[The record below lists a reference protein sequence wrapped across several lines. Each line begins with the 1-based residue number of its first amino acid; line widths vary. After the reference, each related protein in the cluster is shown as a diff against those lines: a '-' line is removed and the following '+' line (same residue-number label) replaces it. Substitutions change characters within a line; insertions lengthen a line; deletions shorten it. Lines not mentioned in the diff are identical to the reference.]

1 MLAFEFG
8 VPEIVQKTET
18 IILIILVIPADDMY
32 ISPTKKRKQLADLE
46 ERANTDTGAML
57 EV

>member
-1 MLAFEFG
+1 MLIDDAFKR
-8 VPEIVQKTET
+8 QKP